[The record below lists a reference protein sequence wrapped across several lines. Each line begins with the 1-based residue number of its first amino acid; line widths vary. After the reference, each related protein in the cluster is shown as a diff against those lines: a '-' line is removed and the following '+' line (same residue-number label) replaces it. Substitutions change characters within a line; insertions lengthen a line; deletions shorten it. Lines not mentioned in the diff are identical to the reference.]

1 MSLNYVFRRFGVFLL
16 IVWAGATINFLMPR
30 MAPVNP
36 IRERLLQ
43 AVSFGGA
50 GKTDMEAVVATYEAR
65 FGLDQPLWKQ
75 YLRYLGDVA
84 RLDFGVSIA
93 NFPSRASDII
103 MRALPWTLGL
113 LTTATLIAFALGTVL
128 GALLAWPRSPG
139 ALHYFAAPF
148 LALSAIPYYLLGL
161 VLVFLLGFTL
171 RAFPLGGGFT
181 LGTLPGPTLAFAID
195 VIYHSIVP
203 ALSIVLSSVGFWAL
217 SMRGMM
223 VTVQGEDYVNYAE
236 ARGLKSREIFFRY
249 ALRNALL
256 PQTTALALAMGYV
269 VSGAV
274 LVEVVFAYP
283 GVGTVLYRAVQ
294 TFDYFVI
301 YGVVLMVI
309 LGHRRG
315 DVDSRFGVSAP
326 RSAHCLPPM
335 TLSPIFAAARRHP
348 QLAAGLIVVFVVL
361 AFGPV
366 GTLFV
371 DTDLARVGSAEPNL
385 SPSLEHLL
393 GTDAAG
399 RDLLAVMVAGTPL
412 TLRVGFLAGAVGLGI
427 GIILGF
433 LAGYFGGLVDTL
445 IRGAADVL
453 LTVPGLLFLV
463 VLATSLRTAVTVDM
477 MALVVAS
484 LAWMLPTRTIRSQ
497 VLSMRE
503 RAYVQVARLSGMRDL
518 EIIARELLPNLLP
531 YLAASFV
538 SAVGAAV
545 LASIGLEAL
554 GLGPQNEPT
563 LGMTIYWALY
573 YTSLLR
579 GMWWWWA
586 PPIAMIV
593 LIFLGLFLVSMGLDR
608 IANPRIWKV
617 SS

>member
-1 MSLNYVFRRFGVFLL
+1 
-16 IVWAGATINFLMPR
+16 
-30 MAPVNP
+30 
-36 IRERLLQ
+36 
-43 AVSFGGA
+43 
-50 GKTDMEAVVATYEAR
+50 
-65 FGLDQPLWKQ
+65 
-75 YLRYLGDVA
+75 
-84 RLDFGVSIA
+84 
-93 NFPSRASDII
+93 
-103 MRALPWTLGL
+103 
-113 LTTATLIAFALGTVL
+113 
-128 GALLAWPRSPG
+128 
-139 ALHYFAAPF
+139 
-148 LALSAIPYYLLGL
+148 
-161 VLVFLLGFTL
+161 
-171 RAFPLGGGFT
+171 
-181 LGTLPGPTLAFAID
+181 
-195 VIYHSIVP
+195 
-203 ALSIVLSSVGFWAL
+203 
-217 SMRGMM
+217 
-223 VTVQGEDYVNYAE
+223 
-236 ARGLKSREIFFRY
+236 
-249 ALRNALL
+249 
-256 PQTTALALAMGYV
+256 
-269 VSGAV
+269 
-274 LVEVVFAYP
+274 
-283 GVGTVLYRAVQ
+283 
-294 TFDYFVI
+294 
-301 YGVVLMVI
+301 
-309 LGHRRG
+309 
-315 DVDSRFGVSAP
+315 
-326 RSAHCLPPM
+326 M
-335 TLSPIFAAARRHP
+335 TLSPIFAAVRRHP
-348 QLAAGLIVVFVVL
+348 QLAAGLIVVFAVL

-366 GTLFV
+366 GALFV
-371 DTDLARVGSAEPNL
+371 DTDLARVGAAEPNL
-385 SPSLEHLL
+385 SPSLGHLL

-563 LGMTIYWALY
+563 LGMTIYWALF

>member
-1 MSLNYVFRRFGVFLL
+1 
-16 IVWAGATINFLMPR
+16 
-30 MAPVNP
+30 
-36 IRERLLQ
+36 
-43 AVSFGGA
+43 
-50 GKTDMEAVVATYEAR
+50 
-65 FGLDQPLWKQ
+65 
-75 YLRYLGDVA
+75 
-84 RLDFGVSIA
+84 
-93 NFPSRASDII
+93 
-103 MRALPWTLGL
+103 
-113 LTTATLIAFALGTVL
+113 
-128 GALLAWPRSPG
+128 
-139 ALHYFAAPF
+139 
-148 LALSAIPYYLLGL
+148 
-161 VLVFLLGFTL
+161 
-171 RAFPLGGGFT
+171 
-181 LGTLPGPTLAFAID
+181 
-195 VIYHSIVP
+195 
-203 ALSIVLSSVGFWAL
+203 
-217 SMRGMM
+217 
-223 VTVQGEDYVNYAE
+223 
-236 ARGLKSREIFFRY
+236 
-249 ALRNALL
+249 
-256 PQTTALALAMGYV
+256 
-269 VSGAV
+269 
-274 LVEVVFAYP
+274 
-283 GVGTVLYRAVQ
+283 
-294 TFDYFVI
+294 
-301 YGVVLMVI
+301 
-309 LGHRRG
+309 
-315 DVDSRFGVSAP
+315 
-326 RSAHCLPPM
+326 M
-335 TLSPIFAAARRHP
+335 TLSPIAAAARRHP
-348 QLAAGLIVVFVVL
+348 QLAAGSIVVFAVL
-361 AFGPV
+361 AFGPLGAV
-366 GTLFV
+366 FV
-371 DTDLARVGSAEPNL
+371 DTDRARVGSAVPNL
-385 SPSLEHLL
+385 SPSLEYLL

-427 GIILGF
+427 GIVLGF

-538 SAVGAAV
+538 SAVAAAV

-579 GMWWWWA
+579 GMWWWWV

-608 IANPRIWKV
+608 IANPRLGRV

>member
-1 MSLNYVFRRFGVFLL
+1 
-16 IVWAGATINFLMPR
+16 
-30 MAPVNP
+30 
-36 IRERLLQ
+36 
-43 AVSFGGA
+43 
-50 GKTDMEAVVATYEAR
+50 
-65 FGLDQPLWKQ
+65 
-75 YLRYLGDVA
+75 
-84 RLDFGVSIA
+84 
-93 NFPSRASDII
+93 
-103 MRALPWTLGL
+103 MR
-113 LTTATLIAFALGTVL
+113 
-128 GALLAWPRSPG
+128 
-139 ALHYFAAPF
+139 
-148 LALSAIPYYLLGL
+148 
-161 VLVFLLGFTL
+161 
-171 RAFPLGGGFT
+171 
-181 LGTLPGPTLAFAID
+181 
-195 VIYHSIVP
+195 
-203 ALSIVLSSVGFWAL
+203 
-217 SMRGMM
+217 
-223 VTVQGEDYVNYAE
+223 
-236 ARGLKSREIFFRY
+236 
-249 ALRNALL
+249 
-256 PQTTALALAMGYV
+256 
-269 VSGAV
+269 
-274 LVEVVFAYP
+274 
-283 GVGTVLYRAVQ
+283 
-294 TFDYFVI
+294 
-301 YGVVLMVI
+301 
-309 LGHRRG
+309 
-315 DVDSRFGVSAP
+315 
-326 RSAHCLPPM
+326 
-335 TLSPIFAAARRHP
+335 LSPISAARRHP
-348 QLAAGLIVVFVVL
+348 QLTAGLIVVFVVL

-371 DTDLARVGSAEPNL
+371 DTDLARVGAAEPNL
-385 SPSLEHLL
+385 SPASEHLL

-399 RDLLAVMVAGTPL
+399 RYLLAVMVTGTPL
-412 TLRVGFLAGAVGLGI
+412 TLRIGFLAGAVGLGI

-463 VLATSLRTAVTVDM
+463 VLATSLRTVVTVDM

-586 PPIAMIV
+586 PPILMIV
-593 LIFLGLFLVSMGLDR
+593 LIFIGLFLVSMGL
-608 IANPRIWKV
+608 
-617 SS
+617 